1 MKILF
6 YKCAQFLLKWLRKKV
21 ISIFGNFK
29 IRPFRGHFQYENG
42 CFLILRYDEWLFFVS
57 PIQTCL
63 TPKENQTFRILKPPY
78 HAWLRQ
84 NIFFFFW
91 RKSFFCWI
99 FFANLIFGKIFCGE
113 NLFLLAKIFF
123 WVKVFCKLIF
133 LWRKFCLAM
142 RNLSNLCI
150 KYHGMRNTSWVHDN
164 VEPRSFV
171 IS

>member
-1 MKILF
+1 M
-6 YKCAQFLLKWLRKKV
+6 LKWLRKKV

-78 HAWLRQ
+78 HAWLRLWRQ
-84 NIFFFFW
+84 NIFFG

-113 NLFLLAKIFF
+113 NLIFWQNSLLGESFLQINFSLAKILFGYEKP
-123 WVKVFCKLIF
+123 VKL
-133 LWRKFCLAM
+133 M
-142 RNLSNLCI
+142 
-150 KYHGMRNTSWVHDN
+150 H
-164 VEPRSFV
+164 
-171 IS
+171 

>member
-1 MKILF
+1 M
-6 YKCAQFLLKWLRKKV
+6 LKWLRKKV

-78 HAWLRQ
+78 HAWLRLWRQ
-84 NIFFFFW
+84 NIFFLG
-91 RKSFFCWI
+91 KSFFLWNFFCKLNFWQDFLWRKFI
-99 FFANLIFGKIFCGE
+99 F
-113 NLFLLAKIFF
+113 LAKIFF